1 MMNAMFSVSNDF
13 AALVE
18 EIGQS
23 VVQVNARRRMPAS
36 GVVWS
41 ADGLIVTASH
51 VVRRDENIT
60 IGLAGGA
67 DVAAQLVGRD
77 PGADLALLRV
87 EAELVS
93 PIWADGDS
101 LQVGQLALALGR
113 PGSTVQA
120 SLGIVSAHGGRWQ
133 TATGG
138 LIDSYVQA
146 DLVMYPGFSGGPLA
160 LAGETGGCVAGI
172 TTSALVR
179 DASMVVPTSTVQRTV
194 EMLLEH
200 GHIPRPYLG
209 VSLQPI
215 HLGSVLQADLGQES
229 GVMVMSVEDDGP
241 AAQAGIGQGDIIV
254 SLGGAR
260 VRHIDDLQAALA
272 ADVIGTEVVVGI
284 VRGGILSEIVTIV
297 GQR

>member
-1 MMNAMFSVSNDF
+1 MSALFTVSNDLV
-13 AALVE
+13 ALVD

-51 VVRRDENIT
+51 IIRRDENIT
-60 IGLAGGA
+60 VGLVDGTE
-67 DVAAQLVGRD
+67 VAAQLVGRD
-77 PGADLALLRV
+77 SGADLALLRV
-87 EAELVS
+87 EAELAQ
-93 PIWADGDS
+93 PIWADDDS

-113 PGSTVQA
+113 PGLTVQA
-120 SLGIVSAHGGRWQ
+120 SLGIVSARSGRWQ
-133 TATGG
+133 TATGS
-138 LIDSYVQA
+138 LIDAYVQA

-160 LAGETGGCVAGI
+160 LAGEDGGRVAGI

-179 DASMVVPTSTVQRTV
+179 GASMVVPTSTVQRAV

-215 HLGSVLQADLGQES
+215 HLGSALQENLGQES
-229 GVMVMSVEDDGP
+229 GVMVMSLEDDGP

-260 VRHIDDLQAALA
+260 VRHIDDLQAALT
-272 ADVIGTEVVVGI
+272 ADTIGAEVVVGI
-284 VRGGILSEIVTIV
+284 VRGGALSEITTIV

>member
-1 MMNAMFSVSNDF
+1 MNAMFSVSNDL

-113 PGSTVQA
+113 PAQTVQA

-200 GHIPRPYLG
+200 GHIPRPTW
-209 VSLQPI
+209 V
-215 HLGSVLQADLGQES
+215 
-229 GVMVMSVEDDGP
+229 
-241 AAQAGIGQGDIIV
+241 
-254 SLGGAR
+254 
-260 VRHIDDLQAALA
+260 
-272 ADVIGTEVVVGI
+272 
-284 VRGGILSEIVTIV
+284 
-297 GQR
+297 